1 MRRAYLLIA
10 IPAVLVGIAYVI
22 LLRRMGLEIH
32 SGPFLGAAATAIA
45 AVLLVRRYQKRKP
58 RRHGHP

>member
-22 LLRRMGLEIH
+22 VLRRMELGINIA
-32 SGPFLGAAATAIA
+32 PFLGTAVA
-45 AVLLVRRYQKRKP
+45 AVAAIVLVRRYQKRKP
-58 RRHGHP
+58 RRRGNP